1 MTAALAAAGSRVAML
16 SLAAMAP
23 RLPWLPRLPRLP
35 VIALVPL
42 VAGGAYLLGS
52 IPWSYLIVKLLQ
64 GRDVRTVGSGNAG
77 ATNVMR
83 AAGKAAGAAAL
94 VLDCAKGVAAVAG
107 ARALGAPEWLVGVAT
122 LAVVAGHIY
131 PVFLG
136 WRGGKGVAT
145 AAGAFATLA
154 PGALLVAVGVFV
166 AVVAWK
172 RYISLGSV
180 AAAATFPV
188 ALMAGEGLGWIAPGG
203 AGRDAAC
210 AAAAALIIVRHASN
224 LRRLRD
230 GVEPPLNAPRLAPP
244 GADEPPAA
252 PAAADEERGR

>member
-1 MTAALAAAGSRVAML
+1 
-16 SLAAMAP
+16 MAP
-23 RLPWLPRLPRLP
+23 SLPL
-35 VIALVPL
+35 VELVPL
-42 VAGGAYLLGS
+42 IAIGAYLLGS
-52 IPWSYLIVKLLQ
+52 IPWSYLIVKRLQ

-94 VLDCAKGVAAVAG
+94 VLDLAKGVGAVAG

-122 LAVVAGHIY
+122 LAVVAGHIF
-131 PVFLG
+131 PIFLG

-154 PGALLVAVGVFV
+154 PGALAVAVGVFV

-180 AAAATFPV
+180 AAAAAFPV
-188 ALMAGEGLGWIAPGG
+188 ALAAGEGLGWIAPGG
-203 AGRDAAC
+203 AGREAAC
-210 AAAAALIIVRHASN
+210 AAAAVLIIVRHAGN
-224 LRRLRD
+224 LRRLRA
-230 GVEPPLNAPRLAPP
+230 GVEPRLDAPRLDLESPS
-244 GADEPPAA
+244 EPQG
-252 PAAADEERGR
+252 RGR